1 MIIMLWNELDYETQM
16 KIIDRMISLLQN
28 EDDDLMQDGLMAA
41 VHELETWSNSPLQ
54 DKDIIDGS
62 EPFVALAQ
70 FNYKN

>member
-1 MIIMLWNELDYETQM
+1 M

-41 VHELETWSNSPLQ
+41 VHELETWSNSPVP
-54 DKDIIDGS
+54 DKHIIDGT
-62 EPFVALAQ
+62 EPFVAQAQ